1 MTLLRCLRNRL
12 GAALFGGA
20 LFVCATSVLAQE
32 EDLTPAEFFAGK
44 DISLYIGTAPGG
56 AYDNFG
62 RLVARHIGKHI
73 PGNPTL
79 VPVNMEGA
87 GSLKLANWLYNA
99 APRDGTTLGVINRG
113 TAFEPLVGMQEL
125 TRFDARNF
133 NWLGTPTNDRS
144 VCVAWTGSGLTH
156 FDELYERPLYVGS
169 TGGGS
174 GTDVFPK
181 IINGTLGTQLRVVN
195 GYPGGNDIDFAM
207 ERGEVDGRCSW
218 SWSSILSGKKDWLDQ
233 GLITPFLQLSLD
245 QNPDL
250 PHVPNIMDLARTE
263 EHSQIFRL
271 MFARETLGYP
281 FLGPPDIPPD
291 RIAVLRQAF
300 QDTMRDP
307 EFLDEATRSRLTIN
321 PVDGAEI
328 EDLVIELYATP
339 EPVIEKT
346 RSILR

>member
-1 MTLLRCLRNRL
+1 MRSPFAAIAPIAVFFVTAS
-12 GAALFGGA
+12 AALAFGSFPA
-20 LFVCATSVLAQE
+20 SAQTSEA
-32 EDLTPAEFFAGK
+32 FFAGR
-44 DISLYIGTAPGG
+44 DITLYIGTAPGG
-56 AYDNFG
+56 GYDNFG

-99 APRDGTTLGVINRG
+99 APRDGTALAVINRG
-113 TAFEPLVGMQEL
+113 TAFEPLIGLQEL
-125 TRFDARNF
+125 TRFDGTKF
-133 NWLGTPTNDRS
+133 TWIGTPTNDRS
-144 VCVAWTGSGLTH
+144 VCVAWNTFGLDH
-156 FDELYERPLYVGS
+156 FDDLYERPIYVGS

-181 IINGTLGTQLRVVN
+181 IINGTLGTQMRVVS

-233 GLITPFLQLSLD
+233 GLIVPFLQLSLD

-281 FLGPPDIPPD
+281 FLGPPDIPAD
-291 RIAVLRQAF
+291 RVAVLRKAF
-300 QDTMRDP
+300 LDTMRDP

-321 PVDGAEI
+321 PVGGAEI
-328 EDLVIELYATP
+328 EKLVIELYATP
-339 EPVIEKT
+339 RPVIEKT

>member
-1 MTLLRCLRNRL
+1 MCLSRSAITPL
-12 GAALFGGA
+12 AVSLITALVALALSLSPVGAQTTG
-20 LFVCATSVLAQE
+20 
-32 EDLTPAEFFAGK
+32 EFFSGK
-44 DISLYIGTAPGG
+44 DITLYIGTAPGG
-56 AYDNFG
+56 GYDNFG

-99 APRDGTTLGVINRG
+99 APRDGTALAVLNRG
-113 TAFEPLVGMQEL
+113 TAFEPLIGMREL
-125 TRFDARNF
+125 TRFEATKF
-133 NWLGTPTNDRS
+133 TWIGTPTNDMS
-144 VCVAWTGSGLTH
+144 VCVAWSASGLTH

-181 IINGTLGTQLRVVN
+181 IINGTLGTQMLVVS

-207 ERGEVDGRCSW
+207 ERREVDGRCSW

-233 GLITPFLQLSLD
+233 GLITPFLQLSLEH
-245 QNPDL
+245 NPDL
-250 PHVPNIMDLARTE
+250 PNVPNIMDLARNE
-263 EHSQIFRL
+263 EHTQIFRL

-281 FLGPPDIPPD
+281 FLGPPDVPED
-291 RIAVLRQAF
+291 RVTALRRAF

-307 EFLDEATRSRLTIN
+307 VFLDEATRSRLTIN
-321 PVDGAEI
+321 PVSGGEI
-328 EDLVIELYATP
+328 QDLVIELYETP
-339 EPVIEKT
+339 EPVIERT
-346 RSILR
+346 RSLLR